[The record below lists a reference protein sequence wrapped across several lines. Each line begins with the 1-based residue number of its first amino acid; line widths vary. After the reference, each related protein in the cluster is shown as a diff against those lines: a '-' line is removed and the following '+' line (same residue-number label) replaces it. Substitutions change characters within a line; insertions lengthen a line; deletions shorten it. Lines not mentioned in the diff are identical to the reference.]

1 MDKKKLLALAIFLI
15 MGFFM
20 VTFANPS
27 DQLTPVDNNANEP
40 VANNTNANQPTPTDN
55 AQTRPTTPAANAGT
69 TTNTPIVTPVVDD
82 NTDTQP
88 TNDDENNDPQVNVY
102 TVTFVD
108 HEGKALKIQAVAEH
122 QDATASDITVLD
134 YTVANMTYTFAKWD
148 KDFTDVTTNLT
159 VKALYNVKSIIAVVT
174 IDGEKTDKTV
184 EVYVNEDTEN
194 KKDVKLTEDS
204 INDYINVDQ
213 LPEVNP
219 GENNTVKELTYDEED
234 GYTIEIETEKIDYT
248 VTTDDWTKVNGK
260 HEITANIDDVITL
273 THEER
278 DGYTFNEY
286 KVVDGE
292 NEYTTKDNT
301 IVVNTNDIE
310 VYSEYTK
317 EVYTIEYELNKG
329 IVDGVNPTEY
339 TVEDEF
345 ELINPTRE
353 GYIFLGWTE
362 GNSQTLNKKVT
373 FKKTT
378 GNKVFTANWKAETG
392 VKFHVTIR
400 EQQLDGTYL
409 EYEDTTFKHVGYTD
423 EERTIKAPKAKYG
436 FELVSDSEVTITI
449 TFDGKA
455 NAVFTYNRVKFVVT
469 FKAHEFTEIQRVTYE
484 DAAATPTLAEA
495 NKDYNEAGRAFTFSQ
510 WGADYSKITGDTEV
524 DAVYISSPITYN
536 IVYKYTVEGKTNEDG
551 TPVLGYFTDREN
563 ANQTNHATYNVTEEF
578 NLVHPSKTGYD
589 FVKWTDEE
597 GNTVTKVSYE
607 YNNKVLIAVLR
618 PSTNNSYK
626 VVSYAERLAINDEA
640 NTELERYFE
649 LAPSSYNYTV
659 QNVTTGDSITVTPAA
674 MTGFVTPAAKEETIA
689 ADGSTV
695 YTFFYDRQEHT
706 LTFKLNGNVMEGYPQ
721 TLKYGAAIT
730 APELNAKEGYTLN
743 GFGKV
748 EETMGEKDLTY
759 EATITPNTNT
769 KYTVVVNEENVD
781 GTTKTT
787 RTTKTGTTG
796 TTVTET
802 QSAKEGFNLDAT
814 SKQVTITGDGKAE
827 VVFNYTRIKSNLT
840 FTVKATDTNAVE
852 TIKTVENVRYGEE
865 IATYKPSYTVAAGYS
880 FTDWNVTGTMPAE
893 DTTIE
898 AKVSPNTNTK
908 YTVVV
913 NEENVDGTTKTSRT
927 EKTGTTGTTVTET
940 QSAKEGFNLD
950 ATSKQVTITG
960 DGKAEV
966 EFNYT
971 RIKSTLTF
979 TIKDT
984 DTNVVETI
992 KTVENVPYG
1001 ATIETYKPDYT
1012 AAEGYNFVDWN
1023 VTGKMPA
1030 EAKTIEAT
1038 KNIKKFTV
1046 KWEIDGKVVE
1056 TDENVKYNTK
1066 AIYNGQTPTKDG
1078 YTYLGWKDANGNDEN
1093 VAIKANTTFK
1103 AQLVTLTAKI
1113 KANHQ
1118 LSYTKSYNG
1127 NKPELVKED
1136 ITVTVVNL
1144 GGADKVLDKNEYTTD
1159 FNNTEFVKS
1168 KTLNITYTSGNLTL
1182 TNNKLRYSVIYL
1194 AYNSKFEV
1202 DVSIK
1207 NTFTYTID
1215 DKCKGTDGQ
1224 RCDRGDNVDEYT
1236 LDHNFLEVTEHYNQF
1251 VKVQSATVKYTDGS
1265 TKTLN
1270 LSDRVRWSYVENV
1283 IDEDNIYTISA
1294 NESTI
1299 TSGVDYPQNAY
1310 EKRKYSNYNE
1320 YYYVKKIGKC
1330 TSDVCK
1336 YYVATKAKGTYYS
1349 DVQYYAFDRDGDLA
1363 LHKPKTKEGYHDP
1376 VYLAFRNN
1384 GYADVIDA
1392 THQIDTV
1399 TVRYHR
1405 DENEDDNETEGYF
1418 DVVFKYDSSVEG
1430 GFYCIDE
1437 HEVK

>member
-122 QDATASDITVLD
+122 QDATDTDITVLD

-159 VKALYNVKSIIAVVT
+159 VKALYSVKSIIAVVT

-194 KKDVKLTEDS
+194 KKDVKLTDDN
-204 INDYINVDQ
+204 INEYINVDQ

-234 GYTIEIETEKIDYT
+234 GYTIEIETELIDYT
-248 VTTDDWTKVNGK
+248 VTGTKTDEGTVTVNGK
-260 HEITANIDDVITL
+260 DEIIANIGDEVVL
-273 THEER
+273 ANESKY
-278 DGYTFNEY
+278 GYDFVNY
-286 KVVDGE
+286 VV
-292 NEYTTKDNT
+292 
-301 IVVNTNDIE
+301 
-310 VYSEYTK
+310 
-317 EVYTIEYELNKG
+317 
-329 IVDGVNPTEY
+329 
-339 TVEDEF
+339 
-345 ELINPTRE
+345 
-353 GYIFLGWTE
+353 TE
-362 GNSQTLNKKVT
+362 GNETTTLE
-373 FKKTT
+373 
-378 GNKVFTANWKAETG
+378 A
-392 VKFHVTIR
+392 
-400 EQQLDGTYL
+400 TY
-409 EYEDTTFKHVGYTD
+409 D
-423 EERTIKAPKAKYG
+423 EEGNETT
-436 FELVSDSEVTITI
+436 TITVGTSDI
-449 TFDGKA
+449 TVSANYVRHEFD
-455 NAVFTYNRVKFVVT
+455 VV
-469 FKAHEFTEIQRVTYE
+469 FKAHNFTSETQKVAYE
-484 DAAATPTLAEA
+484 GSATEPTLEEA
-495 NKDYNEAGRAFTFSQ
+495 NKNYEEAGYAYSFADQ
-510 WGADYSKITGDTEV
+510 WDVDFSKITADTVVNAIYTREAI
-524 DAVYISSPITYN
+524 DYDITY
-536 IVYKYTVEGKTNEDG
+536 KYVIEGTTNEG
-551 TPVLGYFTDREN
+551 FFAEGEN
-563 ANQTNHATYNVTEEF
+563 TNRTSYTTEDSF
-578 NLVHPSKTGYD
+578 RLVAPKKQGYD
-589 FVKWTDEE
+589 FVKWTENNNDVTGINAGEY
-597 GNTVTKVSYE
+597 GNRTFVAVFTPSKNTKYRV
-607 YNNKVLIAVLR
+607 I
-618 PSTNNSYK
+618 
-626 VVSYAERLAINDEA
+626 SYAQKLEVNPNAENAIDNYTIVK
-640 NTELERYFE
+640 NVK
-649 LAPSSYNYTV
+649 YNYEGKATTASTV
-659 QNVTTGDSITVTPAA
+659 EVTPAA

-706 LTFKLNGNVMEGYPQ
+706 LTFKLNGNVMKGYPQ
-721 TLKYGAAIT
+721 TLKYETPIT
-730 APELNAKEGYTLN
+730 APELSAEEGYTLN
-743 GFGKV
+743 GFGTVAK
-748 EETMGEKDLTY
+748 TMGEKDLTY

-769 KYTVVVNEENVD
+769 KYTVVVNEENTD

-814 SKQVTITGDGKAE
+814 SKEVTITGDGKAE
-827 VVFNYTRIKSNLT
+827 VV
-840 FTVKATDTNAVE
+840 
-852 TIKTVENVRYGEE
+852 
-865 IATYKPSYTVAAGYS
+865 
-880 FTDWNVTGTMPAE
+880 
-893 DTTIE
+893 
-898 AKVSPNTNTK
+898 
-908 YTVVV
+908 
-913 NEENVDGTTKTSRT
+913 
-927 EKTGTTGTTVTET
+927 
-940 QSAKEGFNLD
+940 
-950 ATSKQVTITG
+950 
-960 DGKAEV
+960 
-966 EFNYT
+966 FNYT

-1012 AAEGYNFVDWN
+1012 VAEGYNFVDWN
-1023 VTGKMPA
+1023 VTGNMPA

-1056 TDENVKYNTK
+1056 TDENVRYNTK

-1136 ITVTVVNL
+1136 ITVTVENL
-1144 GGADKVLDKNEYTTD
+1144 GGADKVLAKNEYTTD

-1182 TNNKLRYSVIYL
+1182 TNNKLKYSVIYL

-1224 RCDRGDNVDEYT
+1224 RCDRGDKVDEYT

-1251 VKVQSATVKYTDGS
+1251 VQVQSATVKYTDGS

-1299 TSGVDYPQNAY
+1299 TSGDDYPQNAY

-1330 TSDVCK
+1330 TSNVCK

-1349 DVQYYAFDRDGDLA
+1349 DVRYYAFDRDGDLA

-1376 VYLAFRNN
+1376 VYIATKNN
-1384 GYADVIDA
+1384 GYSDVMDKS
-1392 THQIDTV
+1392 HVIDTV

-1405 DENEDDNETEGYF
+1405 NENVEDNETEGYF
-1418 DVVFKYDSSVEG
+1418 DVVFKYDPEVEG

-1437 HEVK
+1437 KEVK